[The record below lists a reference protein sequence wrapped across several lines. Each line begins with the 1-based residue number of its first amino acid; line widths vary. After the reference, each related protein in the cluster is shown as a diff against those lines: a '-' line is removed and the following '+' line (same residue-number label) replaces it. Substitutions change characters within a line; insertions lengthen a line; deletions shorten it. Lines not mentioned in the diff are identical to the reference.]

1 MTVAIEVISPGG
13 LVLAKIEFL
22 QKDDGWISVVLTC
35 GGTRASFL
43 WLEAD
48 GLLDSRARYL
58 TAHIL
63 DKALDLSGAYI
74 GVVDTDA
81 TRPGWAARIP

>member
-1 MTVAIEVISPGG
+1 MTVSIEVISPVG

-58 TAHIL
+58 NRSHPGQGIRPEWGL
-63 DKALDLSGAYI
+63 HRRGGYRRYKARLVG
-74 GVVDTDA
+74 
-81 TRPGWAARIP
+81 